1 MVNPGDNVPN
11 TLKAEF
17 GEEALNS
24 LEATEQEKKQL
35 SVWIDELFARGKM
48 VGARVYRIHRASF
61 VSYVASW
68 KVTSKFKFSYI
79 VLPFFL
85 VC

>member
-24 LEATEQEKKQL
+24 LEATEEEKKQL
-35 SVWIDELFARGKM
+35 SAFIDKLFGNGKT
-48 VGARVYRIHRASF
+48 VCFFTHLL
-61 VSYVASW
+61 
-68 KVTSKFKFSYI
+68 FSEQI
-79 VLPFFL
+79 TFHLIL
-85 VC
+85 

>member
-24 LEATEQEKKQL
+24 LEATEEEKKQL
-35 SVWIDELFARGKM
+35 SAFIDELFGRGKM
-48 VGARVYRIHRASF
+48 VCF
-61 VSYVASW
+61 
-68 KVTSKFKFSYI
+68 FSH
-79 VLPFFL
+79 LLFQKKLFL
-85 VC
+85 HVKQ

>member
-24 LEATEQEKKQL
+24 LEATEEEKKEI
-35 SVWIDELFARGKM
+35 SAWIDKLFEQGKK
-48 VGARVYRIHRASF
+48 VSF
-61 VSYVASW
+61 VLCY
-68 KVTSKFKFSYI
+68 
-79 VLPFFL
+79 
-85 VC
+85 

>member
-24 LEATEQEKKQL
+24 LEATEKEKDEIRD
-35 SVWIDELFARGKM
+35 WINRLFSDGKT
-48 VGARVYRIHRASF
+48 VI
-61 VSYVASW
+61 
-68 KVTSKFKFSYI
+68 SYI
-79 VLPFFL
+79 IKLFSSVLKR
-85 VC
+85 

>member
-24 LEATEQEKKQL
+24 LEATEEEKKQI
-35 SVWIDELFARGKM
+35 SAWIDQLFTQGETVSLRLGIYSSFAFT
-48 VGARVYRIHRASF
+48 VDHRIFRFHHGSRQ
-61 VSYVASW
+61 
-68 KVTSKFKFSYI
+68 
-79 VLPFFL
+79 
-85 VC
+85 

>member
-24 LEATEQEKKQL
+24 LEATEQEKKKIN
-35 SVWIDELFARGKM
+35 SFIDELFTRGQT
-48 VGARVYRIHRASF
+48 
-61 VSYVASW
+61 VS
-68 KVTSKFKFSYI
+68 
-79 VLPFFL
+79 
-85 VC
+85 

>member
-24 LEATEQEKKQL
+24 LEATEEEKKQL
-35 SVWIDELFARGKM
+35 SAFIDELFGRGKM
-48 VGARVYRIHRASF
+48 VC
-61 VSYVASW
+61 
-68 KVTSKFKFSYI
+68 FSLTY
-79 VLPFFL
+79 FFRKNYFYT
-85 VC
+85 

>member
-24 LEATEQEKKQL
+24 LEATKEEKKLL
-35 SVWIDELFARGKM
+35 SDLIDELFAGGKM
-48 VGARVYRIHRASF
+48 VNSNFH
-61 VSYVASW
+61 
-68 KVTSKFKFSYI
+68 KNT
-79 VLPFFL
+79 L
-85 VC
+85 